1 MNEFELINL
10 LTEDAPQTA
19 RDLVVGVG
27 DDCAVIDAGD
37 RHWLITTDALVE
49 GVHFS
54 LAFSSVHDLGQR
66 VMGVNISDIA
76 AMGGRPRFFTV
87 ALGVPGSVDDARLRK
102 LYDGINAMA
111 SEHGAL
117 LIGGDTVASNQLTA
131 TITVIGETDKGKAIM
146 RSGAHPGDAIYVT
159 GYLGMA
165 ALGLACLKA
174 GNDTDTAQPFIERY
188 RAPHPRV
195 DEGQKLAATGFITA
209 MIDIS
214 DGLMA
219 DLDHLAQASQTGYEI
234 HVDKLPKAGGT
245 DDLAHL
251 IKADPRQLMLGG
263 GDDYELAFTVARD
276 HSEDFERWYA
286 DGKLGTDVPLTK
298 VGKITEDP
306 ARRIALA
313 ADGTEIDV
321 AMRGFDHFTGNTN
334 TS

>member
-27 DDCAVIDAGD
+27 DDCAVIDTGD

-54 LAFSSVHDLGQR
+54 LNFSNAYDLGQR
-66 VMGVNISDIA
+66 VMGVNVSDIA

-87 ALGVPGSVDDARLRK
+87 ALGVPDGMNDARLRK
-102 LYDGINAMA
+102 LYDGINAA
-111 SEHGAL
+111 AAKHDAI
-117 LIGGDTVASNQLTA
+117 LIGGDTVASDKLTA

-165 ALGLACLKA
+165 ALGLACLKEGDA
-174 GNDTDTAQPFIERY
+174 TDAAQPFIERY
-188 RAPHPRV
+188 RAPRPRV
-195 DEGQKLAATGFITA
+195 EEGQKLAATGLITA

-219 DLDHLAQASQTGYEI
+219 DVDHLAQASQTGYEI
-234 HVDKLPKAGGT
+234 NVDKLPKSEGMDEVAS
-245 DDLAHL
+245 L
-251 IKADPRQLMLGG
+251 IKVDPLQLMLGG
-263 GDDYELAFTVARD
+263 GDDYELAFTVAGD
-276 HSEDFERWYA
+276 HQEDFERWYA
-286 DGKLGTDVPLTK
+286 DGKLSTDVPLTR
-298 VGKITEDP
+298 VGRITDNP
-306 ARRIALA
+306 AQRIALA

-334 TS
+334 AS